1 MKTSIKTLAVLAVA
15 LSGAVGISSATSVT
29 YNVDMSVQSALG
41 NFHSGVDTVMVAG
54 TFCNWQP
61 TNTLTQVGSSSVY
74 TLTFNDTADG
84 VGVFENHKFIINPN
98 GTSTGNSL
106 NWESIAN
113 RFFPV
118 PATATNLPT
127 VFFNDV
133 TNVPTSTVNITF
145 QVDMQI
151 AVLQNH
157 FTQGSDYVEAMG
169 SFNNWANTGV
179 ILTNVPGTTNYAGVF
194 SSSSLSL
201 GTPVNYKYA
210 INGSG
215 GTWEGNVGTGGGQ
228 NRIVTVTN
236 DTQTFPL
243 DYWNNVTDPNLSY
256 VVNFAVHVAVEDAYG
271 VFTPGNDAVFVNGTW
286 DWNGDA
292 MQLTQVGSSDLY
304 TGAVS
309 LAYSPGTT
317 VDYKYTFDA
326 GLTWENNGVGPGGA
340 ANHQFSLSGDTNLPS
355 DYFNNYAN
363 LGPVTITGPA
373 GGQTIVFWQSGT
385 NANNRMWLQ
394 SAASLSGAWSDV
406 PNSTGQ
412 SSVTNNFGPA
422 PVFFRVTGP

>member
-1 MKTSIKTLAVLAVA
+1 MVLTALTAA

-29 YNVDMSVQSALG
+29 YNVDLSVQTSLG
-41 NFHSGVDTVMVAG
+41 NFHPGVDTVMVAG

-61 TNTLTQVGSSSVY
+61 TNTLAQVGSSSVY
-74 TLTFNDTADG
+74 SLTFNDTADA
-84 VGVFENHKFIINPN
+84 VGAFENHKFIINPN

-113 RFFPV
+113 RFFQV
-118 PATATNLPT
+118 PATATNLPA
-127 VFFNDV
+127 VFFNDQ
-133 TNVPTSTVNITF
+133 TNVPSSNITITF

-151 AVLQNH
+151 AAQ
-157 FTQGSDYVEAMG
+157 QGLFNPVSDYVETMG
-169 SFNNWANTGV
+169 SFNNWATTGV
-179 ILTNVPGTTNYAGVF
+179 ILTNVPGTTNYAGVLT
-194 SSSSLSL
+194 SSSLDI
-201 GTPVNYKYA
+201 GTAVNYKYT
-210 INGSG
+210 IDGSG

-236 DTQTFPL
+236 TTQTFPF
-243 DYWNNVTDPNLSY
+243 DYWNNVTNPGLSY
-256 VVNFAVHVAVEDAYG
+256 VVNFAANVAVEDAYG
-271 VFTPGNDAVFVNGTW
+271 VFTPGSDSVFVNG
-286 DWNGDA
+286 DWNWSGAA

-317 VDYKYTFDA
+317 VNYKYTIDG
-326 GLTWENNGVGPGGA
+326 GLIWENNGVGPGGA
-340 ANHQFSLSGDTNLPS
+340 ANHQFSLNGDTNLPS
-355 DYFNNYAN
+355 DYFNNFAD
-363 LGPVTITGPA
+363 LGPVTIIGPT
-373 GGQTIVFWQSGT
+373 GGQTIVSWQSGT
-385 NANNRMWLQ
+385 NVNNRMWLQ
-394 SAASLSGAWSDV
+394 SATSLSGAWSDV